1 MLLIKKFWF
10 ATLLVLLLVSM
21 TASSIY
27 GQVEHPLE
35 QREDLNQPLPA
46 TEPGENETPDIQ
58 TPDLFQWPLP
68 LESSETS
75 EAKKAISESTFV
87 EEAPPATPK
96 EGRLDG
102 SGIKDLPPVSPQ
114 KKRTVQVPVFQKK
127 PFVDAGDF
135 RDPFF
140 FVRGFQENSPQVLQP
155 GVTVDGLQF
164 FSYADS
170 NKFMENF
177 YRNTN
182 FSLDEVF
189 EDVVQLES
197 SQGCLHCHRGIEE
210 ISSNH
215 KFRCTQCHGGNRR
228 AKTLPQAHKD
238 LVANPSDLD
247 HAAKFCGKCHAQQ
260 IKMVEQSAM
269 TTAKGIINTTRYA
282 WGAQPYDKAKYSLRP
297 NAEALET
304 LLPLAGKEHPVDSF
318 LRTKCLRCHVQGES
332 PHRSGDYRA
341 TGCASCHMV
350 YGNDGLTLT
359 QDRAVQSQQQT
370 YAQENKTRF
379 QQGHASQSLKNKRGY
394 PVMHKF
400 TLAIPSVQCE
410 HCHNANGVGNEFE
423 GLLRK
428 PARPHLTGTKTDF
441 EKPVLYGSEHELL
454 LPDIHRERGMHC
466 IDCHGTNGIK
476 ETPGSPGMHSQIKIR
491 CKDCHG
497 THSKE
502 PAEFLLVQSDP
513 NTTEILKSVNR
524 NSNLRKKIQA
534 GNIILVSSDGVR
546 MPHIKRDKK
555 QWVLYSKVTG
565 KKHVIPILKNI
576 KQPPAHQ
583 VNKHMT
589 SMECH
594 TCHARW
600 SASDWGMHLIKEP
613 SLDLDKWKN
622 WSFSDP
628 TLQQLLSQK
637 NEQAAP
643 GKMLDWLTAKSNPDG
658 IDGTWVDGL
667 WWDIFTETGWKDMI
681 LGKNAQEKYTV
692 MKPRYQYFLSE
703 RSGKNLPSGKRG
715 EVLKTV
721 DDKPSLILV
730 PHTPHTIRKSVRSC
744 ESCHESNV
752 AMGLGNPLKRSIQDG
767 KMFFTEFNKNNRL
780 LPEFQLKQMVTDEG
794 TVLQTAV
801 PPKETR
807 FLKSKEIAAL
817 VQKSDTYRAFRY
829 LNLRN
834 LQYPRLLIRNEFPYD
849 LKHLANEK
857 SYGHPTPV
865 EDLYYDFEKNQFFAS
880 GTSLKDIL
888 EKRAQEPESPATSE
902 TGQSPS
908 FQVEINDAPYLQ
920 TPAPLAEQAPVVE
933 LPESNDLPQPPKEQT
948 LKEEGNAIVDFFQG
962 IFKEGSPQ
970 PPLANPD
977 PSPPTE

>member
-1 MLLIKKFWF
+1 MSLLKKIWL
-10 ATLLVLLLVSM
+10 ATLLVLLPVGM

-27 GQVEHPLE
+27 GQGENALE
-35 QREDLNQPLPA
+35 QQEDIHQPLSA
-46 TEPGENETPDIQ
+46 TEPGENETPDVLSS
-58 TPDLFQWPLP
+58 DLFQWPLP
-68 LESSETS
+68 SESSVTAE
-75 EAKKAISESTFV
+75 EKEAISESTFV

-96 EGRLDG
+96 EERLAGPD
-102 SGIKDLPPVSPQ
+102 IKGLPPVTPQ
-114 KKRTVQVPVFQKK
+114 EKRTVKVPVFQEK

-140 FVRGFQENSPQVLQP
+140 PVRGFQENSPQVLQP

-164 FSYADS
+164 FSYAGSD
-170 NKFMENF
+170 KFMENF

-182 FSLDEVF
+182 FSLEKVF
-189 EDVVQLES
+189 GDVVQLDS
-197 SQGCLHCHRGIEE
+197 SRGCLHCHRGIEE

-215 KFRCTQCHGGNRR
+215 KFRCTKCHGGNRR
-228 AKTLPQAHKD
+228 AKTLPKAHKG

-247 HAAKFCGKCHAQQ
+247 HASKFCGKCHSGQIENVAQ
-260 IKMVEQSAM
+260 SPM

-282 WGAQPYDKAKYSLRP
+282 WGAQPYEKAKYSLRP
-297 NAEALET
+297 NTEAKENP
-304 LLPLAGKEHPVDSF
+304 LPLAGKEHPVDSF

-359 QDRAVQSQQQT
+359 QDRAIQSQQQKHV
-370 YAQENKTRF
+370 QENKTRF
-379 QQGHASQSLKNKRGY
+379 QQGHASRSLKNKRGY

-428 PARPHLTGTKTDF
+428 PARPHLTGSKTDLK
-441 EKPVLYGSEHELL
+441 KPVLYGSEHELL

-476 ETPGSPGMHSQIKIR
+476 ETPGSPALHSQIKIR
-491 CKDCHG
+491 CEDCHG

-502 PAEFLLVQSDP
+502 PAEFLLVQTDP
-513 NTTEILKSVNR
+513 NTKEILKSVNR
-524 NSNLRKKIQA
+524 NPNLRKKIRA
-534 GNIILVSSDGVR
+534 GNIILVNSKGVR

-565 KKHVIPILKNI
+565 KKHVIPTLKNI
-576 KQPPAHQ
+576 KRPPAHQ

-589 SMECH
+589 SLECH

-600 SASDWGMHLIKEP
+600 SASDWGMHLIREP
-613 SLDLDKWKN
+613 SPDLDKWKN

-628 TLQQLLSQK
+628 TLQQLLS
-637 NEQAAP
+637 NEQDPQA
-643 GKMLDWLTAKSNPDG
+643 KMLDWLTAKSNPDG

-681 LGKNAQEKYTV
+681 LGKNAQGKYTI

-703 RSGKNLPSGKRG
+703 RSGENLPPGKRG

-721 DDKPSLILV
+721 DGKPSLILV

-752 AMGLGNPLKRSIQDG
+752 TMGLGTPLKRSIRDG
-767 KMFFTEFNKNNRL
+767 KKFFSEFNKNNRL
-780 LPEFQLKQMVTDEG
+780 LPEFQLKQVITDEG

-801 PPKETR
+801 PPRVTR
-807 FLKSKEIAAL
+807 FLKSKEINAL
-817 VQKSDTYRAFRY
+817 AKKSDSYRAFRY

-834 LQYPRLLIRNEFPYD
+834 LRYPRLLIRNEFPYD
-849 LKHLANEK
+849 LKHQANEK
-857 SYGHPTPV
+857 SYGAPSPV

-880 GTSLKDIL
+880 GTSLEDIL
-888 EKRAQEPESPATSE
+888 ERRAREPEIPPASEPDPSPR
-902 TGQSPS
+902 
-908 FQVEINDAPYLQ
+908 FQIEINDAPDLQ
-920 TPAPLAEQAPVVE
+920 TPEPLAEQVPVEE

-948 LKEEGNAIVDFFQG
+948 LEEEGNAIVDFFQG
-962 IFKEGSPQ
+962 IFQESSPQ

-977 PSPPTE
+977 QPPPTE